1 MVGMVK
7 KTLSILLV
15 LLVSAPGVLAAPAG
29 KTLDIYFI
37 DVEGGAATLVVTP
50 AGESL
55 LVDTGWK
62 RDDDR
67 DAKRIH
73 DVATR
78 VAGLTR
84 IDHLVTTHWHM
95 DHYGGLGR
103 LAEMMPV
110 GHFYDHGIPASLA
123 EDTANFPTL
132 IAAYKAASHG
142 QSTTLHPGDSIA
154 LRPASAA
161 GGTAPALRLRC
172 LAADGKVI
180 GESDGTPPA
189 PPCGNELKPVDTS
202 DNARSVV
209 LLLSYGAFDFFDGGD
224 LTWNVEHRLVC
235 PTNRVGRVDAYQVD
249 HHGLN
254 ASNNPV
260 LIEAIQPR
268 VAIMN
273 NGPQKG
279 GHPDTVKTL
288 RAVKGLEAFYQVHR
302 NIDTTPAENAPAA
315 RIANMDAACKGEYI
329 HLSVAP
335 DGQSYTVTVGSQGKP
350 ERYACR

>member
-1 MVGMVK
+1 MK
-7 KTLSILLV
+7 RILWILLALFIAV
-15 LLVSAPGVLAAPAG
+15 PPTFAATPA
-29 KTLDIYFI
+29 KPLDIYFI
-37 DVEGGAATLVVTP
+37 DVEGGAATLIVTP

-55 LVDTGWK
+55 LIDSGWK

-84 IDHLVTTHWHM
+84 IDHMVTTHWHM

-103 LAEMMPV
+103 LAEMIPIS
-110 GHFYDHGIPASLA
+110 HFYDHGVPASLA
-123 EDTANFPTL
+123 DDPTNFPTL

-142 QSTTLHPGDSIA
+142 RSTTLHPGDTIP
-154 LRPASAA
+154 LRTESGGGAA
-161 GGTAPALRLRC
+161 TALRLRC
-172 LAADGKVI
+172 LAANGTVI
-180 GESDGTPPA
+180 GESDATPPA
-189 PPCGNELKPVDTS
+189 PPCDHPMKPVDTS

-209 LLLSYGAFDFFDGGD
+209 LLLSYGAFDFLDGGD

-235 PTNRVGRVDAYQVD
+235 PENKVGHVDVYQVD

-254 ASNNPV
+254 SSSNPV
-260 LIEAIQPR
+260 FVEAIRPR
-268 VAIMN
+268 VAVMC

-288 RAVKGLEAFYQVHR
+288 RAVKGMEAFYQLHR
-302 NIDTTPAENAPAA
+302 NIDSSLAENAPLE
-315 RIANMDAACKGEYI
+315 RIANVNPECKGEYI
-329 HLSVAP
+329 KLSVAP
-335 DGQSYTVTVGSQGKP
+335 SGQSYTVTVGSQGKP
-350 ERYACR
+350 ERYASR